1 MGVKRDKLL
10 SESIGKIISIFY
22 NDTFSSVSFKTG
34 HLLEFDESVFKI
46 LEFGKE
52 MPVLIPR
59 TKCIRIELGGR
70 ETNVVAKTI

>member
-10 SESIGKIISIFY
+10 GESIGEIISIFY
-22 NDTFSSVSFKTG
+22 NDTFSSVSYKTG

-46 LEFGKE
+46 LEIGKE

-59 TKCIRIELGGR
+59 TKCIRIELGGWKK
-70 ETNVVAKTI
+70 NVVAKTV